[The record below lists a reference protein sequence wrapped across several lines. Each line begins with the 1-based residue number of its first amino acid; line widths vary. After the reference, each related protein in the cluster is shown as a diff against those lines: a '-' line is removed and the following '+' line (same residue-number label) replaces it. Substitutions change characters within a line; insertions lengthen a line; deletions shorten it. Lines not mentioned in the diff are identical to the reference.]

1 MPRPEMSD
9 RLVWIDLEMTG
20 LDTARHTIV
29 EIAVL
34 VTDSELEL
42 VDKGID
48 IIVHASP
55 EELAKMDDFVRNM
68 HTKSGLLPAIEASTV
83 SLADAGKQVLAYLES
98 QLPGP
103 GTAPLCGNSIGVDR
117 RFLDRYLPEVD
128 QYLHYRSVDV
138 SSLKELCRRWYPSVY
153 KKRPDKKETH
163 RALDDIRESI
173 EELQFYRSTMLLP
186 PESPAA
192 PAEADDAPPQPTD
205 APAPSEGGNG
215 PETS

>member
-1 MPRPEMSD
+1 MSD

-34 VTDSELEL
+34 VTDSQLEL
-42 VDKGID
+42 VDEGVD
-48 IIVHASP
+48 LIVHAP
-55 EELAKMDDFVRNM
+55 AEALAEMDDFVTKM
-68 HTKSGLLPAIEASTV
+68 HTKSGLLPAIQASTL
-83 SLADAGKQVLAYLES
+83 SLADAGKQVIEYLGT

-117 RFLDRYLPEVD
+117 RFLDRYLPELD

-138 SSLKELCRRWYPSVY
+138 SSFKELCRRWYPSIY
-153 KKRPDKKETH
+153 KHRPDKKETH

-173 EELQFYRSTMLLP
+173 EEMRFYRDNMLLP
-186 PESPAA
+186 PEPSASASDPAA
-192 PAEADDAPPQPTD
+192 SPDTESSAEDRKVPE
-205 APAPSEGGNG
+205 PS
-215 PETS
+215 

>member
-1 MPRPEMSD
+1 MSD

-20 LDTARHTIV
+20 LDTVKHTIV

-42 VDKGID
+42 VDEGID
-48 IIVHASP
+48 LIIHASP
-55 EELAKMDDFVRNM
+55 DDLASMDDFVRKM
-68 HTKSGLLPAIEASTV
+68 HTKSGLLPAIESSTL
-83 SLADAGKQVLAYLES
+83 SLADAGQQVIEYLGT

-138 SSLKELCRRWYPSVY
+138 SSFKELCRRWYPSVY
-153 KKRPDKKETH
+153 KQRPVKAETH

-173 EELQFYRSTMLLP
+173 EEMRFYRANMLVA
-186 PESPAA
+186 PESTGAAPAA
-192 PAEADDAPPQPTD
+192 PAEAENPPPT
-205 APAPSEGGNG
+205 S
-215 PETS
+215 

>member
-42 VDKGID
+42 VDEGID
-48 IIVHASP
+48 VIVHASP

-186 PESPAA
+186 PEPTA
-192 PAEADDAPPQPTD
+192 PAEADDAPPPATD

>member
-1 MPRPEMSD
+1 M
-9 RLVWIDLEMTG
+9 LE
-20 LDTARHTIV
+20 
-29 EIAVL
+29 
-34 VTDSELEL
+34 
-42 VDKGID
+42 
-48 IIVHASP
+48 
-55 EELAKMDDFVRNM
+55 
-68 HTKSGLLPAIEASTV
+68 
-83 SLADAGKQVLAYLES
+83 YLGT

-163 RALDDIRESI
+163 RALDDIRESH
-173 EELQFYRSTMLLP
+173 RGAALLP
-186 PESPAA
+186 
-192 PAEADDAPPQPTD
+192 QHH
-205 APAPSEGGNG
+205 APAPRARGHAAAGRRRAGGAEGGKG

>member
-1 MPRPEMSD
+1 MSD

-34 VTDSELEL
+34 ITDSQLEL
-42 VDKGID
+42 VDEGID
-48 IIVHASP
+48 LIVHAPP
-55 EELAKMDDFVRNM
+55 EALALMDDFVTKM
-68 HTKSGLLPAIEASTV
+68 HTKSGLLPAIEASTL
-83 SLADAGKQVLAYLES
+83 SLEDAGTQVIEYLGT

-117 RFLDRYLPEVD
+117 RFLDRYLPELD

-138 SSLKELCRRWYPSVY
+138 SSFKELCRRWYPSVY

-173 EELQFYRSTMLLP
+173 EEMRFYRENMLLP
-186 PESPAA
+186 PEPVA
-192 PAEADDAPPQPTD
+192 PGEPPVEASSSEDSGT
-205 APAPSEGGNG
+205 PS
-215 PETS
+215 SS